1 MDMDGADKLWEWA
14 LEMNSLP
21 SHSPSQDDGEEEAL
35 RFLDEIQGLLD
46 TYGLVMV
53 GAMYMDDG
61 LVIKWVD
68 EEEVDE

>member
-1 MDMDGADKLWEWA
+1 
-14 LEMNSLP
+14 
-21 SHSPSQDDGEEEAL
+21 
-35 RFLDEIQGLLD
+35 LD

-68 EEEVDE
+68 EEEVDN

>member
-1 MDMDGADKLWEWA
+1 MDVDGADKLWEWA
-14 LEMNSLP
+14 LEMNSL
-21 SHSPSQDDGEEEAL
+21 PSQDDGEEEAL